1 MLRKINPSLPGHD
14 QNQDEAID
22 SDDIVDLSQDRVL
35 VSSDQLAL
43 ALRRL
48 KTLVLSHPN
57 PSLCK
62 RLVRPVLLSLWSI
75 CSWPDVNP
83 KAKEDFATPA
93 LDLLKIYLKLGVP
106 ADVYDFI
113 IQHLTYKG
121 PGETAKPAWVYKMA
135 ADGSLH
141 IATPRSLLGN
151 RQQSSMIDLAE
162 VDARLTTFMDL
173 LESTASDV
181 DISSIFLGLFKKW
194 LDSGS
199 KVQIDQ
205 ILIKEEEEPQEDA
218 LRTIV
223 ELKLLQNMM
232 EKWPEKVIS
241 RSDHALELV
250 SQVLSNPKVM
260 NGEEEGTA
268 VALSILNLV
277 ITAPAFRRA
286 KADPGVIQVLESS
299 LEKLA
304 RLPTSDVAGT
314 ARNLSLLLKYRDEA
328 EDLSET
334 TTTAPTD
341 RQIEDRKT
349 YNLAISYIVQVD
361 SPPPVRMEGLNL
373 LSKLIEAN
381 SPVLDIPAILVIMS
395 SLLTSDEDYINL
407 KVIKIYTQL
416 ANKHPKSVVSELLD
430 HYVDA
435 NEKAQV
441 DTRLRFGEALTQVIE
456 RLGETFTGDIAQQTA
471 TALLATAGRRGYRP
485 KTERRQAK
493 EERAA
498 QKKKKEDDEVWG
510 GEAPDIDQLKSEIE
524 GISEE
529 EKARN
534 EIIARIVSGWESKR
548 GTEDIR
554 IRASALSIF
563 AVGVETN
570 IVGLGSKS
578 VSNSVDLAVNI
589 LTLELEEEKGILRRS
604 AVLLI
609 LDFVKALDKA
619 KQEGRKLGFGLTGQS
634 REDILRVLEY
644 VAGTDNDGLVR
655 QHATDVVESLRNWEM
670 GSMIPEGRGLEEG
683 PTLGRLAGLAINPV
697 VDISPGEGHGLG
709 RVGRPRIEEIE

>member
-1 MLRKINPSLPGHD
+1 MPAHD
-14 QNQDEAID
+14 QNQDEAMD
-22 SDDIVDLSQDRVL
+22 SDGIVDLSQDRVL

-62 RLVRPVLLSLWSI
+62 RLVRPVLLPLWSI
-75 CSWPDVNP
+75 CSWPDVSS
-83 KAKEDFATPA
+83 KAKEDFTIPA

-121 PGETAKPAWVYKMA
+121 PGETAKPAWFYKMA
-135 ADGSLH
+135 TDGSLH

-151 RQQSSMIDLAE
+151 RQQNSMINLAE

-181 DISSIFLGLFKKW
+181 DISSIFLELFKKW

-218 LRTIV
+218 LRKIV

-250 SQVLSNPKVM
+250 SQVLSNPKVT

-277 ITAPAFRRA
+277 ITAPAFRKA
-286 KADPGVIQVLESS
+286 KANPGVVQVLESS

-304 RLPTSDVAGT
+304 RLQGSDVAGT

-373 LSKLIEAN
+373 LSKLIEAH

-441 DTRLRFGEALTQVIE
+441 DNRLRFGEALTQVIE

-471 TALLATAGRRGYRP
+471 SALLSTAGRRGYRP

-529 EKARN
+529 ENARN

-563 AVGVETN
+563 AVGIETN
-570 IVGLGSKS
+570 IVGVGSES

-589 LTLELEEEKGILRRS
+589 LTLESEEEKGILRRS

-619 KQEGRKLGFGLTGQS
+619 KQEGRRLGFGLTGQS

-655 QHATDVVESLRNWEM
+655 QHAKDVMESLRNWEM